1 MGRIV
6 GIDLGTTNSV
16 VAVLEGG
23 RPQVIANAEG
33 GRTTPSVVGFSRDQE
48 LLVGQLA
55 RRQLVLNPRNTF
67 ANLKRFVGRRWQE
80 LEDSSLGVPYTVRA
94 NDQGNVRVVCPVTER
109 EYAPEELVASILRK
123 LVDDAATYLG
133 EPVEAAVITVPAYF
147 DDAQRQATRDAGR
160 LAGITVE
167 RILNEPTAAAL
178 AYGFDRSAVKQ
189 VLVFDLGGG
198 TFDVSVLRI
207 ANGVFDVKATSGD
220 TQLGGNDWDRRIV
233 DWVADG
239 FFKEHGLDLRRD
251 RQALQRLTEAA
262 EKAKIEL
269 SGVPSTP
276 LSLPFIATGSDGP
289 LHIECTLERRSFEAL
304 CPDLLDRLLR
314 PVQGALRDSGL
325 GADDIDDVVLVGG
338 STRMP
343 MVQEMVRTLIPRE
356 PCQSVNPDEVVAIG
370 AAVQAGILTG
380 ELRDLMLNDVTPLS
394 LGLETIGGVMKVLIP
409 RNTPIPV
416 RKSDLF
422 STSEANQNSVEIHV
436 LQGERQMATDNK
448 SLGRFRLAGIPPAPR
463 GVPQVQ
469 VSFDIDANG
478 LLQVSA
484 TDRTTGRQQSV
495 TIQGGSN
502 LSEQEI
508 AALLAEAELKAVD
521 DRRQR
526 AVIDRRNKAQTLVA
540 QAERRLRDAALE
552 LGPYGAER
560 QQRSVEMAVR
570 DVQDLLSAEDAADLE
585 LAVSQLQEALFGLN
599 RRLMSERRSETGPLQ
614 GLKNTLGSLKD
625 ELFADDDWE
634 DWDRNGRGDP
644 WASSSRS
651 AGSGAGAAGSG
662 RSAFGGDLF
671 GSGSADSAGY
681 GRFGGTGGGTGSG
694 TGSAGSGWGR
704 APDTGAARDG
714 GDWPRGSRQPDD
726 RGLGL
731 RDRGE
736 QIRGERDPRDRDPR
750 DRDRRDQDP
759 RDQDPGDQAWLDRE
773 RGERASEPRNSARTS
788 GYSASSSGSGSGRAS
803 GGGWGRDNEGGRFN
817 DRAGYEQRNRFE
829 DRNGFEDRNPDRWS
843 SSERFNERQRQP
855 EFGLGASSGGRDGG
869 ARAADWDRDSGD
881 RERDSSNSRD
891 PSNSRDSRNS
901 RDPNAEPGPDRQSP
915 EAARRQRSD
924 PADWSGPRQQDQ
936 HDDPWSDG

>member
-1 MGRIV
+1 MARIV

-23 RPQVIANAEG
+23 RPQVIASAEG
-33 GRTTPSVVGFSRDQE
+33 GRTTPSVVGFSKDQE

-67 ANLKRFVGRRWQE
+67 ANLKRFVGRQWEE
-80 LEDSSLGVPYTVRA
+80 LEDNSLSVPYTVRA
-94 NDQGNVRVVCPVTER
+94 NDQGNVRVVCPATER

-123 LVDDAATYLG
+123 LVDDAGTYLG

-147 DDAQRQATRDAGR
+147 NDAQRQATRDAGR

-178 AYGFDRSAVKQ
+178 AYGFDRSTVKR

-207 ANGVFDVKATSGD
+207 AQGVFDVKATSGD

-233 DWVADG
+233 DWLADG
-239 FFKEHGLDLRRD
+239 FQAEHSIDLRRD

-269 SGVPSTP
+269 SGVQSTP
-276 LSLPFIATGSDGP
+276 ISLPFIATGPEGP
-289 LHIECTLERRSFEAL
+289 LHIETSLERSVFEGL

-314 PVQGALRDSGL
+314 PVQRALRDSGL
-325 GADDIDDVVLVGG
+325 AAEDIDDVVLVGG

-343 MVQEMVRTLIPRE
+343 MVQQMVRTLIPLE

-416 RKSDLF
+416 RKSDVF
-422 STSEANQNSVEIHV
+422 STSEPNQSSVEVHV
-436 LQGERQMATDNK
+436 LQGERQMAEGNK
-448 SLGRFRLAGIPPAPR
+448 SLGRFRLSGIPPAPR

-495 TIQGGSN
+495 SIQGGSN
-502 LSEQEI
+502 LSEEEI
-508 AALLAEAELKAVD
+508 KQLIAEAEQKASE
-521 DRRQR
+521 DRRR
-526 AVIDRRNKAQTLVA
+526 KAEIDRRNRALTLVA

-560 QQRSVEMAVR
+560 QQRAVEVAMR
-570 DVQDLLSAEDAADLE
+570 DLQDQLSGDDLTDVD
-585 LAVSQLQEALFGLN
+585 LAVSQLQEALYGLN
-599 RRLMSERRSETGPLQ
+599 RRLAKERSQDSNPLQ

-625 ELFADDDWE
+625 ELFADDDWD
-634 DWDRNGRGDP
+634 DWDRGRSRDPWSEPGWGASGRSGLGFNGSTGLGDRFGESRFGESRFEEPRYSQRFDAAPRYDAGPRYDERPYDDRRYDNGGYDNSRYENSRYDNGRDDEGLVDNGRFDDRRDDRPREDNRRNSRFDVATAGAGNTPRQDPFEGDP
-644 WASSSRS
+644 WA
-651 AGSGAGAAGSG
+651 
-662 RSAFGGDLF
+662 
-671 GSGSADSAGY
+671 
-681 GRFGGTGGGTGSG
+681 
-694 TGSAGSGWGR
+694 
-704 APDTGAARDG
+704 
-714 GDWPRGSRQPDD
+714 
-726 RGLGL
+726 
-731 RDRGE
+731 
-736 QIRGERDPRDRDPR
+736 
-750 DRDRRDQDP
+750 
-759 RDQDPGDQAWLDRE
+759 
-773 RGERASEPRNSARTS
+773 
-788 GYSASSSGSGSGRAS
+788 
-803 GGGWGRDNEGGRFN
+803 
-817 DRAGYEQRNRFE
+817 E
-829 DRNGFEDRNPDRWS
+829 D
-843 SSERFNERQRQP
+843 
-855 EFGLGASSGGRDGG
+855 
-869 ARAADWDRDSGD
+869 
-881 RERDSSNSRD
+881 
-891 PSNSRDSRNS
+891 
-901 RDPNAEPGPDRQSP
+901 
-915 EAARRQRSD
+915 
-924 PADWSGPRQQDQ
+924 
-936 HDDPWSDG
+936 

>member
-1 MGRIV
+1 MARSAGLNASRDTGRDLRNGAGATTPRSSGSGLGRIV

-23 RPQVIANAEG
+23 RPQVIASAEG
-33 GRTTPSVVGFSRDQE
+33 GRTTPSVVGFNREKE

-55 RRQLVLNPRNTF
+55 RRQLVLNPRNSF
-67 ANLKRFVGRRWQE
+67 ANLKRYVGRSWDE
-80 LEDSSLGVPYTVRA
+80 LEEGSLAVPYTIRA
-94 NDQGNVRVVCPVTER
+94 NDQGNVRVVCPATER

-123 LVDDAATYLG
+123 LVDDASTYLG

-147 DDAQRQATRDAGR
+147 NDAQRQATRDAGR
-160 LAGITVE
+160 LAGISVE

-178 AYGFDRSAVKQ
+178 AYGFDRSAVKR

-233 DWVADG
+233 DWLADA
-239 FFKEHGLDLRRD
+239 FQQEHGIDLRRD

-269 SGVPSTP
+269 SGVQSTP
-276 LSLPFIATGSDGP
+276 ISLPFIATGPEGP
-289 LHIECTLERRSFEAL
+289 LHIETTLERRTFEGL

-314 PVQGALRDSGL
+314 PVQRALRDAGL
-325 GADDIDDVVLVGG
+325 AADDIDDVVLVGG

-436 LQGERQMATDNK
+436 LQGERQMAEGNK
-448 SLGRFRLAGIPPAPR
+448 SLGRFRLSGIPPAPR

-508 AALLAEAELKAVD
+508 ETLLAEAEAKAAE
-521 DRRQR
+521 DRRR
-526 AVIDRRNKAQTLVA
+526 RTAIDRRNRAQTLIT

-560 QQRSVEMAVR
+560 QQRAVELAVR
-570 DVQDLLSAEDAADLE
+570 DVQDLLAREDDAELE
-585 LAVSQLQEALFGLN
+585 LAVSQLQESLFGLN
-599 RRLMSERRSETGPLQ
+599 RRLLQERRAESGPLQ

-625 ELFADDDWE
+625 ELFSDDDDWD
-634 DWDRNGRGDP
+634 DWNQGGRSDP
-644 WASSSRS
+644 WASPRERGGSDRS
-651 AGSGAGAAGSG
+651 AERYGE
-662 RSAFGGDLF
+662 
-671 GSGSADSAGY
+671 
-681 GRFGGTGGGTGSG
+681 GRFGLDRFGTDRFGTDRFGSERFDQPG
-694 TGSAGSGWGR
+694 QRDRDDDAGSAGSWSGEGPGQQRRGGW
-704 APDTGAARDG
+704 D
-714 GDWPRGSRQPDD
+714 PDD
-726 RGLGL
+726 D
-731 RDRGE
+731 RDRWQTSSPGE
-736 QIRGERDPRDRDPR
+736 RSRAGERWDDDTSDDAWRSQRSERDPGPS
-750 DRDRRDQDP
+750 RRG
-759 RDQDPGDQAWLDRE
+759 REPGRRPPVPASRE
-773 RGERASEPRNSARTS
+773 FEAGA
-788 GYSASSSGSGSGRAS
+788 
-803 GGGWGRDNEGGRFN
+803 GGGLD
-817 DRAGYEQRNRFE
+817 
-829 DRNGFEDRNPDRWS
+829 
-843 SSERFNERQRQP
+843 
-855 EFGLGASSGGRDGG
+855 
-869 ARAADWDRDSGD
+869 
-881 RERDSSNSRD
+881 
-891 PSNSRDSRNS
+891 
-901 RDPNAEPGPDRQSP
+901 
-915 EAARRQRSD
+915 
-924 PADWSGPRQQDQ
+924 
-936 HDDPWSDG
+936 DDPWRDV

>member
-23 RPQVIANAEG
+23 RPQVIASAEG
-33 GRTTPSVVGFSRDQE
+33 GRTTPSVVGFSRNQE

-67 ANLKRFVGRRWQE
+67 ANLKRFVGRAWDE
-80 LEDSSLGVPYTVRA
+80 LDELSLGVPYTVRA
-94 NDQGNVRVVCPVTER
+94 NDQGNVRVVCPASER

-147 DDAQRQATRDAGR
+147 NDAQRQATRDAGR

-178 AYGFDRSAVKQ
+178 AYGFDRSTVKR

-233 DWVADG
+233 DWLADD
-239 FFKEHGLDLRRD
+239 FQQQHGVDLRRD

-269 SGVPSTP
+269 SGVRSTP
-276 LSLPFIATGSDGP
+276 ISLPFIATADAGP
-289 LHIECTLERRSFEAL
+289 LHIETSLERSSFEAL

-314 PVQGALRDSGL
+314 PVQTALRDSGL
-325 GADDIDDVVLVGG
+325 SADAIDDVVLVGG
-338 STRMP
+338 GTRMP
-343 MVQEMVRTLIPRE
+343 MVQQMVRTLIPRE

-436 LQGERQMATDNK
+436 LQGERQMAEGNK
-448 SLGRFRLAGIPPAPR
+448 SLGRFRLSGIPPAPR

-495 TIQGGSN
+495 SIQGGTN
-502 LSEQEI
+502 LSEEEI
-508 AALLAEAELKAVD
+508 SRLLEEAEQKAVE
-521 DRRQR
+521 DRRKR
-526 AVIDRRNKAQTLVA
+526 AEIDRRNRAQTLVS

-560 QQRSVEMAVR
+560 QQRSVELALR
-570 DVQDLLSAEDAADLE
+570 DVQDLLRSGDTAELE

-599 RRLMSERRSETGPLQ
+599 RRLLSERRSDAGPLQ
-614 GLKNTLGSLKD
+614 GIKNTLGSLRD
-625 ELFADDDWE
+625 EFFADDDD
-634 DWDRNGRGDP
+634 DWDRDGRGDP
-644 WASSSRS
+644 WASPPRRTSSGPTESQRYSSRY
-651 AGSGAGAAGSG
+651 
-662 RSAFGGDLF
+662 D
-671 GSGSADSAGY
+671 
-681 GRFGGTGGGTGSG
+681 
-694 TGSAGSGWGR
+694 
-704 APDTGAARDG
+704 
-714 GDWPRGSRQPDD
+714 SRQESRYDSP
-726 RGLGL
+726 
-731 RDRGE
+731 
-736 QIRGERDPRDRDPR
+736 DRDP
-750 DRDRRDQDP
+750 QTWS
-759 RDQDPGDQAWLDRE
+759 GNQAWSGNNDGGFGAGFSDRSSTRSMDRSQDRFPE
-773 RGERASEPRNSARTS
+773 RVPERFAQNFSEEFPERLPKRSSDLSSDPSSDGLSDRYRANSASRYPPLADAAEDQTGPGGQRS
-788 GYSASSSGSGSGRAS
+788 ERQDAANPFRPKPSGSR
-803 GGGWGRDNEGGRFN
+803 RFPT
-817 DRAGYEQRNRFE
+817 DA
-829 DRNGFEDRNPDRWS
+829 
-843 SSERFNERQRQP
+843 
-855 EFGLGASSGGRDGG
+855 
-869 ARAADWDRDSGD
+869 
-881 RERDSSNSRD
+881 
-891 PSNSRDSRNS
+891 
-901 RDPNAEPGPDRQSP
+901 
-915 EAARRQRSD
+915 
-924 PADWSGPRQQDQ
+924 
-936 HDDPWSDG
+936 DDPWSDG